1 MPIRLSDLGGKV
13 RAVRV
18 EWEGL
23 ELNVTYSPSANTTG
37 LQLALQQAAADDPV
51 EGTRQAVQMLT
62 KILVGWDF
70 MKAQNGK
77 DKPDEPEPITEE
89 FLHQLPAS
97 LVMAIIESINEAQAP
112 NRRKSGR

>member
-1 MPIRLSDLGGKV
+1 LGGKT

-23 ELNVTYSPSANTTG
+23 ELNVTYAPGANTTAM
-37 LQLALQQAAADDPV
+37 QLALQQAAADDPV
-51 EGTRQAVQMLT
+51 EGTRQAIDMLT

-70 MKAQNGK
+70 MKEPSSNGK
-77 DKPDEPEPITEE
+77 EHPAETEPITEE
-89 FLHQLPAS
+89 FLHKLPAS
-97 LVMAIIESINEAQAP
+97 LVMAIIESINESQAP